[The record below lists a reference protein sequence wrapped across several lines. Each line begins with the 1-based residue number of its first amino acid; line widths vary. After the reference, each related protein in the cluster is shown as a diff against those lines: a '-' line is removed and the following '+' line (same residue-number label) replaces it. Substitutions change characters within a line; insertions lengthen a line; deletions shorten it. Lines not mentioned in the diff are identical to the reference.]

1 MQSMPLPRPQ
11 PNQAHHFLVLCE
23 KDDFIKYFS
32 RPMQHLIDALQADYE
47 LTIDWE
53 GTLYC
58 GLTIDWHYA
67 EGYVDVHALIRPASP
82 QTFSSPRHY
91 DLTCTSGS
99 PVYGSRVP
107 QTATAASKAEPLDRT
122 EPPACNKSV
131 APSWLLNVD

>member
-1 MQSMPLPRPQ
+1 
-11 PNQAHHFLVLCE
+11 
-23 KDDFIKYFS
+23 
-32 RPMQHLIDALQADYE
+32 MQHLIDALQADYE

-91 DLTCTSGS
+91 DPNMHQWQPSIRISRATDSNSRIQGRAARQDGTTRMQQISG
-99 PVYGSRVP
+99 
-107 QTATAASKAEPLDRT
+107 TFLATQR
-122 EPPACNKSV
+122 
-131 APSWLLNVD
+131 